1 MKVALLTNVISPHQI
16 PLAKE
21 LVEKLGA
28 ESYRYIYTE
37 PLESER
43 VQLGWNDASDDQW
56 CVQSSVD
63 DPFLME
69 ADVVFSELRALDLF
83 EKRIAAGK
91 VTIYISERWFKPPIG
106 FLRVLFPS
114 YFRMAKRFAKI
125 FDSPLFFY
133 YPQGIHAAR
142 DMIRL
147 LLLLHGKMKYLFFSP
162 KVVFDSEPGGKVAL
176 LEDAVKVGVCCEEQI
191 KCCRKNGFVSLP
203 KVRLDKIENTDLLKK
218 IKIWGYF
225 VQSSN
230 HFNEKL
236 EQ

>member
-56 CVQSSVD
+56 CVQSFVD
-63 DPFLME
+63 DPFLMD
-69 ADVVFSELRALDLF
+69 ADIVFSELRALDLF

-114 YFRMAKRFAKI
+114 YFRMVKRFAKI

-147 LLLLHGKMKYLFFSP
+147 ILLLKGKMKYFFISP
-162 KVVFDSEPGGKVAL
+162 NLIFDSEPGGMVAL
-176 LEDAVKVGVCCEEQI
+176 LEDAVKAGVCSEEQI
-191 KCCRKNGFVSLP
+191 KGCRKNGFISLP
-203 KVRLDKIENTDLLKK
+203 KDRLDKIENTDLLKK

-230 HFNEKL
+230 HLSEKL
-236 EQ
+236 ER